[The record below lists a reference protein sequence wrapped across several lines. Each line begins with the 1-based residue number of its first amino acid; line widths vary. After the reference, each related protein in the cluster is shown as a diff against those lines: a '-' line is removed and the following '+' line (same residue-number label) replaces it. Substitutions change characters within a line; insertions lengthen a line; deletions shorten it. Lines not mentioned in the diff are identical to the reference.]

1 MHNTQNHEEIEE
13 IKQDPAPTEP
23 ATQYDPLVLAQ
34 LIELLQKQQQMNMPQ
49 GKGDYFRIDF
59 NITN

>member
-1 MHNTQNHEEIEE
+1 MHNIQNHEEIEE

>member
-49 GKGDYFRIDF
+49 GKWDYFG
-59 NITN
+59 

>member
-49 GKGDYFRIDF
+49 GK
-59 NITN
+59 